1 MPMLHLRPQR
11 GASVQ
16 QEGKSSMNYGELM
29 VGGLK
34 LMVFGMGMVYV
45 FLVVMIGA
53 MKVMEVVLRPFA
65 AFLEPPKPAAAPK
78 KSGSSEDAKL
88 AAVAAAAVARMLK
101 Q

>member
-1 MPMLHLRPQR
+1 
-11 GASVQ
+11 
-16 QEGKSSMNYGELM
+16 MNYGELM

-65 AFLEPPKPAAAPK
+65 ALLDPPKPAAAQK
-78 KSGSSEDAKL
+78 KSGSSEVYYLSYLLPVKRHDERFYFRIY
-88 AAVAAAAVARMLK
+88 VERVI
-101 Q
+101 

>member
-1 MPMLHLRPQR
+1 
-11 GASVQ
+11 
-16 QEGKSSMNYGELM
+16 MNYGELM

-65 AFLEPPKPAAAPK
+65 ALLDPPKPAAAQK
-78 KSGSSEDAKL
+78 KSGSSEEAKL
-88 AAVAAAAVARMLK
+88 AAIAAAAVARMLRK
-101 Q
+101 

>member
-1 MPMLHLRPQR
+1 
-11 GASVQ
+11 
-16 QEGKSSMNYGELM
+16 MNYGELM

-65 AFLEPPKPAAAPK
+65 SFLEPPKPAAAPK

-101 Q
+101 K